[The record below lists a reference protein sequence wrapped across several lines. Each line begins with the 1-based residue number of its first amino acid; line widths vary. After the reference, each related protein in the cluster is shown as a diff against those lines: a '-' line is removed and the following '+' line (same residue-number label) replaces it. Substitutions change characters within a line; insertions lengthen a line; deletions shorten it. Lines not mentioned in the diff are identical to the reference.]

1 MIMKEFSLDAIELI
15 VKAMADTAVA
25 NEKYF
30 SDLDG
35 VVGDA
40 DFGVSLAN
48 GFQVVL
54 NQWSS
59 IDRSSIGSFLIKV
72 STIIMDN
79 VGGVSGPIWG
89 TAFMRAGIKAK
100 DKASITLLDLEAML
114 QSAIK
119 GIMALG
125 GAKLGDKTLLDAIAP
140 ATDKI
145 GEWAHTKPD
154 DCINAFQAAADAAT
168 KTIESTRNWVAKR
181 GRQSYTGERSKGTL
195 DPGIVAVAIMWQA
208 AAKIL
213 KETYQ

>member
-1 MIMKEFSLDAIELI
+1 MIMKEFSLEAIELI

-79 VGGVSGPIWG
+79 IKQTRLDIHLQFFSNLDIICSC
-89 TAFMRAGIKAK
+89 GICVML
-100 DKASITLLDLEAML
+100 ITTPLERFVTGL
-114 QSAIK
+114 YYIL
-119 GIMALG
+119 I
-125 GAKLGDKTLLDAIAP
+125 
-140 ATDKI
+140 I
-145 GEWAHTKPD
+145 G
-154 DCINAFQAAADAAT
+154 
-168 KTIESTRNWVAKR
+168 S
-181 GRQSYTGERSKGTL
+181 
-195 DPGIVAVAIMWQA
+195 
-208 AAKIL
+208 
-213 KETYQ
+213 